1 MQVLL
6 CQTMISMA
14 AHLTVHVVTGI
25 KQLEVSAQ
33 AMAAAAA
40 LAGRVAL
47 YGGAALIMDYG
58 RDEPY
63 PVRIPPPPLIGVARD
78 KPHPA

>member
-1 MQVLL
+1 MCVL
-6 CQTMISMA
+6 A
-14 AHLTVHVVTGI
+14 GI

-63 PVRIPPPPLIGVARD
+63 PVRNHITIDTGRSCLAKPLLSLRHA
-78 KPHPA
+78 